1 MARVSHK
8 KIKQL
13 IAQKQSKITDRQF
26 FTSRILA
33 THFADIAAA
42 QTRRYGYRRRVKLDI
57 KWEPKKPS
65 LACTNNLLIHI
76 NAGNPL
82 VTKQK
87 GRKARYEMVSGMFS
101 HELGHVL
108 YTDFLLYQSYHSF
121 MESGKWFPEPP
132 VLRNITERDAE
143 ADLWDFQ
150 AADPKNRQLLT
161 RVTHDILNVL
171 EDGYIENRML
181 LDYPGILGSTLE
193 TLRQVRFEQFSTM
206 EDMIDQ
212 EEDGGHIWLSIRNG
226 ILSYMLWGEL
236 KYGGTP
242 LSDER
247 IQMVFSLL
255 GDLDK
260 ALVSR
265 DARVRCRTANLILIR
280 CWPHIK
286 DLLENLKEKAE
297 NTAFEEWGSG
307 SGDPSDLLNG
317 ILSALAGGSEEGT
330 GDTTPVGA
338 GSATSVSKSATSSKR
353 AVTAALAA
361 ADESEEQESE
371 GGSTMASSGDD
382 DEVTGEEPDEEPGE
396 ESGEEPDEEPGEE
409 SGAEP
414 DEEPGEEPGEE
425 PDEEPGEEPDEEPGE
440 EPEEEP
446 EDDSAEDPTAGAAF
460 EEEYGQDDDSD
471 LEMMPNDP
479 GLPQSHQTVSDQDGG
494 RIPLEDTSE
503 VSVPEGGDTELDDSY
518 EGAGYTGAAADI
530 ERLLNRIAEDSV
542 TTELERQRTE
552 ELTEL
557 AQSLSYGDIHD
568 GVRKTVHR
576 IASVSEELKEEYQS
590 IAGDLLHI
598 SKQLQ
603 KSVLQQMQ
611 DSRRGGK
618 QTSLLMGRRLDA
630 HALFR
635 TDSRVFYKNALPNE
649 RPGLCVGLLLDESG
663 SMSWDDRATYAR
675 STAIILYDFCQA
687 LGIPITVYGHSTHY
701 GVDLYS
707 YAEFDAIDRDDR
719 YRMMDISARGS
730 NRDGAALRFVAER
743 LVHRPEDIKLLM
755 LVSDGQPADD
765 GYGGTAAEEDLRGIK
780 HEYQRKG
787 LLFVAAA
794 IGADKENIERIYG
807 DAFLDITDLTKLPVR
822 LAGIIKR
829 YIRY

>member
-33 THFADIAAA
+33 AHFADIAAA
-42 QTRRYGYRRRVKLDI
+42 QTRRYGCRRRVKLDI
-57 KWEPKKPS
+57 MWEPKLPR
-65 LACTNNLLIHI
+65 LACTDNLLIHI

-87 GRKARYEMVSGMFS
+87 GRQTRYEMVSGLFS

-108 YTDFLLYQSYHSF
+108 YTDFLLYQSYHAF
-121 MESGKWFPEPP
+121 LESGKWFPEPP
-132 VLRNITERDAE
+132 PLRNITERDAE
-143 ADLWDFQ
+143 ADFLAFQ
-150 AADPKNRQLLT
+150 ASDPKNRELVA
-161 RVTHDILNVL
+161 RVSHDILNIL

-181 LDYPGILGSTLE
+181 LDYPGILGSSLQK
-193 TLRQVRFEQFSTM
+193 LRQVRFEDYSTM

-212 EEDGGHIWLSIRNG
+212 EADGGHIWLSIRSG
-226 ILSYMLWGEL
+226 LLSYMLWGEL
-236 KYGGTP
+236 KYGGTL

-265 DARVRCRTANLILIR
+265 DARDRCRTANMILIR
-280 CWPHIK
+280 CWSHIK
-286 DLLENLKEKAE
+286 DLLENIKEQADNATSE
-297 NTAFEEWGSG
+297 GGGSG
-307 SGDPSDLLNG
+307 SGDPNDLLSTL
-317 ILSALAGGSEEGT
+317 LSALAGGSEEGT
-330 GDTTPVGA
+330 GETSPVGGSPA
-338 GSATSVSKSATSSKR
+338 PSEATSATGSQR
-353 AVTAALAA
+353 AATAALAA
-361 ADESEEQESE
+361 GSADGESEEQDPEKAEAKPSGGE
-371 GGSTMASSGDD
+371 G
-382 DEVTGEEPDEEPGE
+382 GE
-396 ESGEEPDEEPGEE
+396 ESGEEGT
-409 SGAEP
+409 
-414 DEEPGEEPGEE
+414 
-425 PDEEPGEEPDEEPGE
+425 
-440 EPEEEP
+440 
-446 EDDSAEDPTAGAAF
+446 EDPSADASHAESSQNGD
-460 EEEYGQDDDSD
+460 GG
-471 LEMMPNDP
+471 LEMMPGVP
-479 GLPQSHQTVSDQDGG
+479 GSPQQHQKVSDQEGG
-494 RIPLEDTSE
+494 RIPLHDTSE
-503 VSVPEGGDTELDDSY
+503 VSAPDGGSTEHDDSY
-518 EGAGYTGAAADI
+518 EGAGYTGAAADV
-530 ERLLNRIAEDSV
+530 ERLLNRIAENSV

-557 AQSLSYGDIHD
+557 AQSISYGDIHD
-568 GVRKTVHR
+568 GVSKTVHR

-649 RPGLCVGLLLDESG
+649 MPALCVGLLLDESG
-663 SMSWDDRATYAR
+663 SMSWNDRATYAR
-675 STAIILYDFCQA
+675 ATAIILYDFCQA
-687 LGIPITVYGHSTHY
+687 LGIPITVYGHSTSR

-755 LVSDGQPADD
+755 LVSDGQPADA

-787 LLFVAAA
+787 VLFIAAA
-794 IGADKENIERIYG
+794 IGSDKENIERIYG
-807 DAFLDITDLTKLPVR
+807 DAFLDITDLTKLPVK

-829 YIRY
+829 FIRY

>member
-42 QTRRYGYRRRVKLDI
+42 QTRRYGCRRRVKLDI
-57 KWEPKKPS
+57 MWEPKLPR
-65 LACTNNLLIHI
+65 LACTDNLLIHI
-76 NAGNPL
+76 NAGNHF

-87 GRKARYEMVSGMFS
+87 GRQARYEMVSGLFS

-121 MESGKWFPEPP
+121 LESGKWFPEPP
-132 VLRNITERDAE
+132 TLRNITERDAE
-143 ADLWDFQ
+143 ADFQ
-150 AADPKNRQLLT
+150 AFQASDPKNRELVA
-161 RVTHDILNVL
+161 RVSHDILNIL

-181 LDYPGILGSTLE
+181 LDYPGILGSSLQK
-193 TLRQVRFEQFSTM
+193 LRQVRFEDYSTM

-212 EEDGGHIWLSIRNG
+212 EADGGHIWQSIRSG
-226 ILSYMLWGEL
+226 LLSYMLWGEL

-265 DARVRCRTANLILIR
+265 DARDRCRTANLILIR
-280 CWPHIK
+280 CWSHIK
-286 DLLENLKEKAE
+286 DLLENIKEQADNAASE
-297 NTAFEEWGSG
+297 GGGSG
-307 SGDPSDLLNG
+307 SGDPNDLLSTL
-317 ILSALAGGSEEGT
+317 LSALAGGSEEGT
-330 GDTTPVGA
+330 GETSPVDGSPA
-338 GSATSVSKSATSSKR
+338 LSKATSATGSQR
-353 AVTAALAA
+353 AATAALAA
-361 ADESEEQESE
+361 GSVDGESEEQDPEKAEAKRS
-371 GGSTMASSGDD
+371 GGED
-382 DEVTGEEPDEEPGE
+382 GE
-396 ESGEEPDEEPGEE
+396 ESGEEGTEGPSADASHAE
-409 SGAEP
+409 SSQNG
-414 DEEPGEEPGEE
+414 DGG
-425 PDEEPGEEPDEEPGE
+425 
-440 EPEEEP
+440 
-446 EDDSAEDPTAGAAF
+446 
-460 EEEYGQDDDSD
+460 
-471 LEMMPNDP
+471 LEMMTGAP
-479 GLPQSHQTVSDQDGG
+479 GSPQQHQKVSDQEGG
-494 RIPLEDTSE
+494 RIPLHDTSE
-503 VSVPEGGDTELDDSY
+503 VSAPEGGSTEHDDSY
-518 EGAGYTGAAADI
+518 EGAGYTGAAADV
-530 ERLLNRIAEDSV
+530 ERLLNRIAENSV

-557 AQSLSYGDIHD
+557 AQSISYVDIHD
-568 GVRKTVHR
+568 GVSKTVHR

-649 RPGLCVGLLLDESG
+649 MPALCVGLLLDESG
-663 SMSWDDRATYAR
+663 SMSWNDRATYAR
-675 STAIILYDFCQA
+675 ATAIILYDFCQA
-687 LGIPITVYGHSTHY
+687 LGIPITVYGHSTSR

-755 LVSDGQPADD
+755 LVSDGQPADA

-787 LLFVAAA
+787 VLFIAAA
-794 IGADKENIERIYG
+794 IGSDKENIERIYG
-807 DAFLDITDLTKLPVR
+807 DAFLDITDLTKLPVK

-829 YIRY
+829 FIRY

>member
-87 GRKARYEMVSGMFS
+87 GRQARYEMVSGMFS

-382 DEVTGEEPDEEPGE
+382 DEEIGE
-396 ESGEEPDEEPGEE
+396 ESD
-409 SGAEP
+409 
-414 DEEPGEEPGEE
+414 
-425 PDEEPGEEPDEEPGE
+425 E

-471 LEMMPNDP
+471 LETMPNDP

-542 TTELERQRTE
+542 TTELERKRTE

-701 GVDLYS
+701 GVNLYS

-794 IGADKENIERIYG
+794 IGADKENFERIYG